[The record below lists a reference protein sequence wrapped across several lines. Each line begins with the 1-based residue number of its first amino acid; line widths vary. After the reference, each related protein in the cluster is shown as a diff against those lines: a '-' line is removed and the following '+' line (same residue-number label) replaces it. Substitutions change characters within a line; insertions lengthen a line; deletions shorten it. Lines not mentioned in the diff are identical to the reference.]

1 MAGTVYQTEKDIVNK
16 LSVLEYVVGFPDYK
30 LYVPSAD
37 FRSSDVISIQREA
50 ARMKAAASTS
60 NLFIKFGFILQR

>member
-1 MAGTVYQTEKDIVNK
+1 MAGTVYQSEKDIVNK

-37 FRSSDVISIQREA
+37 FHSSDVISIQREA
-50 ARMKAAASTS
+50 ARMLRHLDMGDYLAVIA
-60 NLFIKFGFILQR
+60 FPF